1 VSILRD
7 CAALRA
13 EAKETLACSYLSFTL
28 LLGLAVNAV
37 SGWWWADPVGS
48 THGSV
53 APQGGDVKHE
63 MPSGLTCIFSATE
76 YHELDFLSAGRDL
89 AGGAGTA
96 EDG

>member
-1 VSILRD
+1 MSILHD

-13 EAKETLACSYLSFTL
+13 EAKETLAWGGSRCC
-28 LLGLAVNAV
+28 
-37 SGWWWADPVGS
+37 S

-53 APQGGDVKHE
+53 ARQGGDVKHE
-63 MPSGLTCIFSATE
+63 MPSGLTCIFWTTE